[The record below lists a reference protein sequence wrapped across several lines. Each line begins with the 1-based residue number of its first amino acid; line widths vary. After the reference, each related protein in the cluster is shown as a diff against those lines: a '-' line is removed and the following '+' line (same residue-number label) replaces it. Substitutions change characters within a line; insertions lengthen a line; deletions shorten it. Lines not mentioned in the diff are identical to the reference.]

1 MKAELEI
8 TLNKLNKQKLVM
20 IGWNVTKGGD
30 MSRMKKKD
38 IVKALLPKIESILRD
53 EKIEKILDPKYNNN
67 HTNELKRYLNND
79 FTFIL

>member
-30 MSRMKKKD
+30 MSRMKKRD